1 MQTVQWCI
9 CQITG
14 TNKLEIMLVWGGYWC
29 SSMEILREAVSSSPS
44 CVLQFNERYSYVIT
58 FISQNSEY
66 SYLAKRSQIIIT
78 RQLIMFWMEGEIQSK
93 TTLLSTIYIF
103 QITVCPDVLFIVY
116 IEFSPWCKPLLDL
129 QEFGVQW
136 KIWLKKIA
144 FSVLL

>member
-29 SSMEILREAVSSSPS
+29 SSMEILREAVSSSSS
-44 CVLQFNERYSYVIT
+44 CVLQFNERYSYVIA
-58 FISQNSEY
+58 FLSQNSEY

-129 QEFGVQW
+129 QDIGVQW